1 MNSEQLDTIGKRLR
15 WSRQQAGLTQAQVA
29 DEFDWHRPTVSQIEA
44 DQRAVKSEEVHVFAE
59 LYDVKQ
65 DWLVSGDSALESNPA
80 LEVAAR
86 ELSKLSEE
94 DLGTL
99 LRVIRVLKASDEE

>member
-1 MNSEQLDTIGKRLR
+1 MTAELDTIGKRLR
-15 WSRQQAGLTQAQVA
+15 WSRQQAGLTQSHVA
-29 DEFDWHRPTVSQIEA
+29 NEFGWHRPTVSQIEA
-44 DQRAVKSEEVHVFAE
+44 DQRAVKSDEVETFAS

-65 DWLVSGDSALESNPA
+65 DWLVSGDASLEPNPT

-86 ELSKLSEE
+86 ELAKLSEE

-99 LRVIRVLKASDEE
+99 LRVIRVLKSVDKD